1 MYLNRAF
8 KYAEFLFSDTFRS
21 ARTPD
26 SPLSLYEGW
35 SGIFDHILH
44 HDDQSRHEDGHIA
57 LPEVDNQEDPTRA
70 AVGEDDTEEKDEE
83 APADVADVAAGET

>member
-35 SGIFDHILH
+35 SGTLHLYISSPHILTRFPGTVCFLADLLH
-44 HDDQSRHEDGHIA
+44 PDQAAFPFS
-57 LPEVDNQEDPTRA
+57 EVFY
-70 AVGEDDTEEKDEE
+70 
-83 APADVADVAAGET
+83 

>member
-35 SGIFDHILH
+35 SGTLLHLCTRILTRLPGTVCFLADLLH
-44 HDDQSRHEDGHIA
+44 PDQAAFPFS
-57 LPEVDNQEDPTRA
+57 EVFY
-70 AVGEDDTEEKDEE
+70 
-83 APADVADVAAGET
+83 

>member
-35 SGIFDHILH
+35 SGALGRILH
-44 HDDQSRHEDGHIA
+44 HDDQGRHEIC
-57 LPEVDNQEDPTRA
+57 PKFYN
-70 AVGEDDTEEKDEE
+70 
-83 APADVADVAAGET
+83 AGYSGYNFYTVNFTKHKK